1 MSHQY
6 LPPELP
12 LCNITSLTD
21 FLCNNWV
28 AEKGMYLWSNIFGN
42 WNCKLLINLH
52 QQTSAHQ
59 SDIFMWAIIRFSSS
73 TDNLTTTT
81 FEMWLGHLAQ
91 WLRCRSHS
99 RWEYLGLI
107 STVLPIPSS
116 ANSYLR
122 GSSWRPSCLGHLI
135 GDSDWVPCSWLWLGP
150 FLAVSGTWGMRQCA
164 WKVYLCLPLCF
175 SNKIQ
180 VT

>member
-99 RWEYLGLI
+99 GFDLSCASNSI
-107 STVLPIPSS
+107 FCKFIPERQQLK
-116 ANSYLR
+116 AQLL
-122 GSSWRPSCLGHLI
+122 GSSDWRFWLSSMLLALAWSIPGCLRHLRNEAMCLE
-135 GDSDWVPCSWLWLGP
+135 G
-150 FLAVSGTWGMRQCA
+150 
-164 WKVYLCLPLCF
+164 LPLSASLLF
-175 SNKIQ
+175 K
-180 VT
+180 